1 MSEFTHQLSNNL
13 DRAQWEWLIP
23 HVKRDAVVVVHQQL
37 DLVEVGEALAS
48 DNVSSV
54 QRWIS
59 EQLIGKPS
67 SEQLSDWNQNS
78 QKEFQTLIVQPFVL
92 IQEIPA

>member
-1 MSEFTHQLSNNL
+1 MSEFKTQLSTSL
-13 DRAQWEWLIP
+13 DRAQWEWLVP
-23 HVKRDAVVVVHQQL
+23 HVKRDAVVVVNPAL

-54 QRWIS
+54 QHWIS
-59 EQLIGKPS
+59 EQLIHKPS

-92 IQEIPA
+92 IQEVAA